1 MTSCRNSSDNQRSGC
16 AVTRADSLPRRTW
29 AIFRRSLFFC
39 ASLVLSFTLQAQTG
53 GTGTING
60 TVRNEGTG
68 DFLEGAEVRIVGT
81 ERVTTTQRDGSF
93 AFAGVPAGRQQL
105 RAFYTGLDVQ
115 VTTVAVTAG
124 QTAVVPLALNAAIY
138 KLEAFSVAGQ
148 REGNAVALTKQRNA
162 ENIVNVIATDAHG
175 NIADGNIGSFMQR
188 LPGVAAIYA
197 EGDIIGVG
205 LRGSP
210 PDQSSLS
217 IDGTLMTA
225 AVAGSAAGVIGDRAP
240 QLDRVPAE
248 LIKEIEVFKA
258 LMPDRDADGL
268 GGAANL
274 VTKSG
279 FDFKNRVVTY
289 KFGWNQNQYRSGQ
302 PLTPTGSFSLMD
314 TLGKDRKIAI
324 ALSASYTQTVN
335 TRDRVQGQRQEADG
349 RNTQARLLDDTYDR
363 VRWGYSAKLEYKLGE
378 DTLLHASA
386 LYSNY
391 SSDTRRYQFQVND
404 TGTRRVADYNV
415 VSRAAIEAGA
425 VPRTTAGSQA
435 GVAPGFTDT
444 VTEMINATSTRLS
457 AFEVRRGSQYK
468 FGLGGESRLG
478 ELKLKASAN
487 YSPADYDNRFSTF
500 GIGIPGIGMLIDGS
514 RDLERPVF
522 RQTYGPDVINNP
534 DFKLANT
541 ATLTD
546 EPARTEEDIST
557 AQLDGERA
565 FATRWPLSFK
575 TGVKWR
581 EQHRFTASSS
591 PSYQYRGAD
600 RVSGLNPATGINDD
614 NLAQFMEPTRGY
626 GLFNGRYFPFQR
638 IDFGRIQTAFR
649 DNPAHFVA
657 NAFTVPPPTEI
668 TESVTAA
675 YGMGRVKVGRAQ
687 FVGGVRVEQTEVE
700 ATGSLRDPG
709 APAQPT
715 IRVARDYRK
724 YFPSVHARYEPI
736 RGLLLRASYS
746 TSMARPGIGQIT
758 PNTNVT
764 LSPVEG
770 GLGSVSQNNPGLKPQ
785 FSKNYDLSAEY
796 YFEPVGVLSAGVFR
810 KRIKDYIF
818 ASTGFVSAGR
828 DNGFDGRY
836 EGFNLLTNGNAG
848 SAEVEGVEFNYSQQL
863 RFLPGALKGLSVFAN
878 YTEIEAI
885 GTFEA
890 GASEL
895 RNFIPRTVNVGLSFR
910 QRGWEARAS
919 WNYTDSFLFAFNANP
934 LLRQY
939 KEAGRTL
946 DLNLQYRWRPWL
958 AVFVDA
964 VNVFNETPSVY
975 MAKNP
980 RRMFFSEVYGAR
992 LTVGISGR
1000 F

>member
-1 MTSCRNSSDNQRSGC
+1 MRNERTGAYLEG
-16 AVTRADSLPRRTW
+16 AVVTVVGTGLSTISARTG
-29 AIFRRSLFFC
+29 
-39 ASLVLSFTLQAQTG
+39 SFTLT
-53 GTGTING
+53 
-60 TVRNEGTG
+60 
-68 DFLEGAEVRIVGT
+68 
-81 ERVTTTQRDGSF
+81 
-93 AFAGVPAGRQQL
+93 GVPTGARTVE
-105 RAFYTGLDVQ
+105 ATYTGLSP
-115 VTTVAVTAG
+115 TRTAITVAPGINAPVDI
-124 QTAVVPLALNAAIY
+124 ALTSDVY
-138 KLEAFSVAGQ
+138 QLEAFTVAGE

-217 IDGTLMTA
+217 IDGTIMTA

-240 QLDRVPAE
+240 QLDRLPAE

-279 FDFKNRVVTY
+279 FDFKNRVVSY
-289 KFGWNQNQYRSGQ
+289 KFAYNQNQYRSGQ
-302 PLTPTGSFSLMD
+302 PFTPTGSFSLMD
-314 TLGKDRKIAI
+314 TIGRDRKIAI

-363 VRWGYSAKLEYKLGE
+363 VRWGYSAKVEYKLS
-378 DTLLHASA
+378 DTTLLHASA

-425 VPRTTAGSQA
+425 VPRTTAGLQA

-444 VTEMINATSTRLS
+444 VTEMLNATSTRQS
-457 AFEVRRGSQYK
+457 AIEVRRGSQYK
-468 FGLGGESRLG
+468 FGVGGESKLG

-487 YSPADYDNRFSTF
+487 YSPADYDNRFVTF
-500 GIGIPGIGMLIDGS
+500 GLGIPGIGMLIDGTA
-514 RDLERPVF
+514 DLERPVF
-522 RQTYGPDVINNP
+522 RQTYGPDVTRNTDFTRVNN
-534 DFKLANT
+534 
-541 ATLTD
+541 ATFTD
-546 EPARTEEDIST
+546 EPARTEEEIST
-557 AQLDGERA
+557 AQIDAERG
-565 FATRWPLSFK
+565 FATTWPISLK
-575 TGVKWR
+575 TGLKWR
-581 EQHRFTASSS
+581 EQHRITSNSA
-591 PSYQYRGAD
+591 PSWFYRGAD
-600 RVSGLNPATGINDD
+600 RVAGTNPATGLNDD
-614 NLAQFMEPTRGY
+614 NFAQFLEPTAGY
-626 GLFNGRYFPFQR
+626 GLFNGSYFPFQR
-638 IDFGRIQTAFR
+638 MDIGKVQAAFR
-649 DNPAHFVA
+649 TNPNHFVP
-657 NAFTVPPPTEI
+657 NNTNLPPPTEI

-675 YGMGRVKVGRAQ
+675 YGMGRVKIGRAQ

-709 APAQPT
+709 APAQPLIT
-715 IRVARDYRK
+715 VERDYRK

-758 PNTNVT
+758 PNTTVT
-764 LSPVEG
+764 LSAVEG

-785 FSKNYDLSAEY
+785 FSKNYDISAEY
-796 YFEPVGVLSAGVFR
+796 YFEPVGVLSVGAFR

-818 ASTGFVSAGR
+818 AATGFVPGGAN
-828 DNGFDGRY
+828 NGFDGRY

-848 SAEVEGVEFNYSQQL
+848 SAEVEGFEFNYSQQL

-878 YTEIEAI
+878 YTKIDAV
-885 GTFEA
+885 GQFEG

-895 RNFIPRTVNVGLSFR
+895 RNFIPVTANAGFSYRHR
-910 QRGWEARAS
+910 AWEGRAS

-946 DLNLQYRWRPWL
+946 DLNLQYRFRPWL

-980 RRMFFSEVYGAR
+980 QRMFFSEVFGAR
-992 LTVGISGR
+992 LTFGLSGR